1 MAAEVEAE
9 TAAKETVVA
18 EMEAETAAKETVVA
32 EKPKA
37 ERTTKKKAVKA
48 TTGSVA
54 KAVPK
59 HATPAKAEPVKFRT
73 LVLIAAVFGAAVS
86 GAVLSPRSALGLRQR
101 VEDTMPPIRLGR
113 QHVWLARGCS
123 RGAHKPVARACG
135 TVVTPGQI
143 ADSSGLNTRLR
154 QSASLITSFAEQV
167 TAASAPHSP
176 HLCASAPLRR
186 CASAP
191 PRLRASAPLH
201 LRTSAPLHL
210 CTSTPLRAAHLCA
223 SAPLRLCASAP
234 LRLCTTLYITALSL
248 SPNRTPL
255 QLAKPN
261 SASTQCLFPRL
272 VLPYMLEP
280 PAPELK
286 P

>member
-59 HATPAKAEPVKFRT
+59 HATPAKAERVKFRT

-135 TVVTPGQI
+135 TVVRPGQI
-143 ADSSGLNTRLR
+143 AGLNTRLR

-176 HLCASAPLRR
+176 HPCAA
-186 CASAP
+186 
-191 PRLRASAPLH
+191 APLH
-201 LRTSAPLHL
+201 
-210 CTSTPLRAAHLCA
+210 
-223 SAPLRLCASAP
+223 LCASAP
-234 LRLCTTLYITALSL
+234 LRLCTTLVALSL
-248 SPNRTPL
+248 PPNRTP
-255 QLAKPN
+255 
-261 SASTQCLFPRL
+261 RH
-272 VLPYMLEP
+272 
-280 PAPELK
+280 
-286 P
+286 